1 MVRYFSIIWTLCLLF
16 LLSGCEE
23 EFDVDIPD
31 SMLDGIVFNGVITS
45 ENPPYFFLLRK
56 PALISG
62 QDGQYEGIE
71 DATMIV
77 TDCTDGIKDTMQVL
91 HPYDDYGGVF
101 YDYYDYYQKKSARV
115 AVNPGHDNISCR
127 GMYATTKIYGIEGH
141 YYQFDIFYGGK
152 HYKSDIQRMESA
164 LPITDMKLKRFD
176 FNEKGHTW
184 APCISFINPFGV
196 DNYYLFQ
203 LNANSYTNYSLK
215 HPQFLLSSGQ
225 FWGYSILSDE
235 YLEENVVDFL
245 IDDGENPL
253 GYPPGWDY
261 PMGDSLYVWA
271 QTISRSCY
279 DVFDQMI
286 RQFRSDGGA
295 YTPAP
300 SSVGSNISGR
310 AYGCF
315 RVSAVSEKGIATG
328 ER

>member
-141 YYQFDIFYGGK
+141 SYQLDIFYGGK

-203 LNANSYTNYSLK
+203 LNANSY
-215 HPQFLLSSGQ
+215 
-225 FWGYSILSDE
+225 
-235 YLEENVVDFL
+235 
-245 IDDGENPL
+245 
-253 GYPPGWDY
+253 
-261 PMGDSLYVWA
+261 
-271 QTISRSCY
+271 R
-279 DVFDQMI
+279 
-286 RQFRSDGGA
+286 
-295 YTPAP
+295 
-300 SSVGSNISGR
+300 
-310 AYGCF
+310 
-315 RVSAVSEKGIATG
+315 
-328 ER
+328 